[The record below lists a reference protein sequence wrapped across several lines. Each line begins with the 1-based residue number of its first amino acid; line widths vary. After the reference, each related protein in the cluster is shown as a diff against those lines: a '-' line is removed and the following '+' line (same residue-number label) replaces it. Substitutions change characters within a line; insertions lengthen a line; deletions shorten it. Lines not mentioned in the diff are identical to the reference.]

1 MSQPVNQQEQQ
12 DPTPQQAIEVLINV
26 VSQHRAVPAEHI
38 AIGKCIGV
46 LKELIDDDKVVQ
58 LPKK

>member
-12 DPTPQQAIEVLINV
+12 DPTPQQALDVLISV
-26 VSQHRAVPAEHI
+26 VSQHRAVPSEHI

-46 LKELIDDDKVVQ
+46 LKQMIEGDNVVQ
-58 LPKK
+58 LPK

>member
-1 MSQPVNQQEQQ
+1 MSQPVNPQEQP
-12 DPTPQQAIEVLINV
+12 DPTPQQALDVLFNV

-38 AIGKCIGV
+38 AIGRCFAV
-46 LKELIDDDKVVQ
+46 LKKLIDGDKVVQ

>member
-12 DPTPQQAIEVLINV
+12 DPTPQQALDVLINV
-26 VSQHRAVPAEHI
+26 VSQHRAVPAEHL

-46 LKELIDDDKVVQ
+46 LKQMIEGDNVVQ
-58 LPKK
+58 LPK